1 VFPFQAM
8 VNSGRLVMNPK
19 ETNLGASAAPVW
31 IGSDAANKKLRA
43 AASRLAQTRSTLL
56 VRGESGTGKDLF
68 SEIVHYL
75 GPNRDQPLLKI
86 DCATLPE
93 GLMES
98 ELFGH
103 EKGAFT
109 GAVAAKVGR
118 MEMAGEG
125 TLVLDEVAA
134 LTPAM
139 QAKLLRVVDQRT
151 FERLGG
157 RVVRRLMARIIALT
171 AADLERAVRDRS
183 FREDL
188 YFRLAVIPVALPP
201 LRDRR
206 DDIRPL
212 AEHFLAQ
219 LGRWHG
225 FPKTG
230 ISTPALEALEAYD
243 YPGNARELRNL
254 IERAMIEARGGEIRP
269 RHLPI
274 SLLNGSPSEGRRTA
288 SLEEVEQAYIRE
300 VLKTTHDSMDQ
311 TAAILGISRK
321 TLFLK
326 RKRYHLD

>member
-1 VFPFQAM
+1 
-8 VNSGRLVMNPK
+8 MNPEK
-19 ETNLGASAAPVW
+19 TNLGASAAPVW
-31 IGSDAANKKLRA
+31 VGSGAASEKVRA
-43 AASRLAQTRSTLL
+43 VASRLAQTRSTLL
-56 VRGESGTGKDLF
+56 VQGESGTGKDLF
-68 SEIVHYL
+68 AEIVHYL
-75 GPNRDQPLLKI
+75 GPRRDQPLLKI

-118 MEMAGEG
+118 MEMACEG

-171 AADLERAVRDRS
+171 AADLERAVRERS

-212 AEHFLAQ
+212 AEHFLGQ
-219 LGRWHG
+219 LGRWHA
-225 FPKTG
+225 FPKAG
-230 ISTPALEALEAYD
+230 ISAPALEVLEAYD

-254 IERAMIEARGGEIRP
+254 VEHGMIEARGGEIRLC
-269 RHLPI
+269 HLPT
-274 SLLNGSPSEGRRTA
+274 SLVNGSSSERKRTA
-288 SLEEVEQAYIRE
+288 SLEEVEKAYIRE
-300 VLKTTHDSMDQ
+300 VLKTTHDSMAQ